1 MATSTERSQSYDSSI
16 TERGFASYANAEGRS
31 RRWSDQEQQGTNG
44 GVERRAKGLG
54 WFSIGLGLA
63 QIGAPRAVARF
74 IGINDDD
81 ETRNTMFA
89 IGLREITSGIG
100 ILSRPRP
107 AGWVWSRVGGDLM
120 DLAFLGKA
128 MSSDE
133 NDKNRVAAATAA
145 VLGVTVLD
153 FLTGQQ
159 LSKSSDG
166 GNGSSGQWGRGQGG
180 SSIVDSAKGI
190 RVKSAITIGRPVT
203 EVYGFWRN
211 FENLPRF
218 MSHLES
224 VEVQDS
230 GRSHWT

>member
-1 MATSTERSQSYDSSI
+1 MQSVTEGGTMTATTEQTRRYGSSTTDRRTSSYTS
-16 TERGFASYANAEGRS
+16 GRS
-31 RRWSDQEQQGTNG
+31 SNRRWTDQESSRPDDNA
-44 GVERRAKGLG
+44 ERRAKGLG

-74 IGINDDD
+74 IGVNDDE
-81 ETRNTMFA
+81 ETKNTMFA

-159 LSKSSDG
+159 LSKGSNG
-166 GNGSSGQWGRGQGG
+166 GSRQGSGRGMGPG
-180 SSIVDSAKGI
+180 SNVIESGKGI
-190 RVKSAITIGRPVT
+190 RVKSSITVSRPVT

-218 MSHLES
+218 M
-224 VEVQDS
+224 
-230 GRSHWT
+230 